1 MTYSRRIVVTGASG
15 GIGRAIAQ
23 RFTRDGALV
32 ANLDLQP
39 GAEAEALC
47 GPNLRTIAVD
57 FADADSITAAFAAV
71 DALFGQPP
79 DGLVCCAAISA
90 AHPFLDVP
98 TDVLDR
104 LLAVNVRGTFLACQ
118 AAARR
123 MRTLGRGHIVVIT
136 SVAADQAWAGEMVYG
151 ATKAAQRALVQ
162 GMAVELA
169 PFGILVNAVGPG
181 IVEHRSTSMARTR
194 DDPEVHQHDLDRTPL
209 ARFGAPEEIADAV
222 HFLTSVTWMT
232 GQTIYVDGGFL
243 ASGLAYFGQAR
254 ARITGELTRPCR

>member
-1 MTYSRRIVVTGASG
+1 MTCSRRAVVTGASG
-15 GIGRAIAQ
+15 GIGRAVAH

-47 GPNLRTIAVD
+47 GPKLQTIGVD
-57 FADADSITAAFAAV
+57 LADAESITAAFAKV
-71 DALFGQPP
+71 DALFGAAP
-79 DGLVCCAAISA
+79 DALVCCAAISA

-98 TDVLDR
+98 MAELDR
-104 LLAVNVRGTFLACQ
+104 LLGVNARGTFLACQ

-123 MRTLGRGHIVVIT
+123 MRPAGRGHIVVIT

-151 ATKAAQRALVQ
+151 ATKAAQRSLVQ

-181 IVEHRSTSMARTR
+181 IVDHRSGSMARTR
-194 DDPEVHQHDLDRTPL
+194 DDAEVHRHDLDRTPL
-209 ARFGAPEEIADAV
+209 ARFGAPEEIAEAV

-254 ARITGELTRPCR
+254 AKLTGGPG